1 VTLDGVREGKGEGM
15 GCRKK
20 KSGIVVR
27 MRSMKH
33 SAAGAVE
40 KIDNLAKKSSGDM
53 AGGHSRNGE
62 SRFILQQAIRGSR
75 GTPQIIR

>member
-40 KIDNLAKKSSGDM
+40 KIDNLAKKK
-53 AGGHSRNGE
+53 
-62 SRFILQQAIRGSR
+62 QRGY
-75 GTPQIIR
+75 G

>member
-40 KIDNLAKKSSGDM
+40 KIDNLEKKA
-53 AGGHSRNGE
+53 AGIWLERRDGE
-62 SRFILQQAIRGSR
+62 VGKSLAH
-75 GTPQIIR
+75 